1 MIDAEKNIIYFGYGD
16 IAVGSA
22 GTALHIT
29 PFKPPQEI
37 GSIVDFNV
45 VEKTG
50 EAIKFY
56 FSSLREICKF
66 QDTLYF
72 TNSTDNRFTFQGYIF
87 DFTHYD
93 EKSKAVLEFHI
104 NRIRNQM
111 IALMAC

>member
-1 MIDAEKNIIYFGYGD
+1 MIDEKENIIYFGYGD
-16 IAVGSA
+16 VAVSSV
-22 GTALHIT
+22 GTTLHIT

-37 GSIVDFNV
+37 GSMVDFNV

-50 EAIKFY
+50 KTIKFN
-56 FSSLREICKF
+56 FSSLREIGKF

-104 NRIRNQM
+104 NRIRNRM